1 MTRFILIKKQQ
12 QQKNVVIFGTVHQ
25 AIKHTPGWTFKYRQ
39 SKFSRRYRNCRNIIT
54 IVMYLY
60 TQKHIFSIEDVL
72 FDISHFV
79 TYSHARTG
87 SAVTLIPT
95 VYYGP
100 NMPTVNI

>member
-1 MTRFILIKKQQ
+1 
-12 QQKNVVIFGTVHQ
+12 
-25 AIKHTPGWTFKYRQ
+25 
-39 SKFSRRYRNCRNIIT
+39 
-54 IVMYLY
+54 MYLY
-60 TQKHIFSIEDVL
+60 TQKHIFRIEDVL